1 MEQNERLK
9 TVRKQLGLNQTDFG
23 SKVAVSQATIA
34 GYESGIRAP
43 SDAILKLICVTYNV
57 DYKWLKDGEGL
68 GPFVEHEDE
77 ESLVDHL
84 LPGQSETAKIIL
96 AEACRVLDDHAW
108 QKIGEMVQ
116 AVAQRLKEKE
126 HE

>member
-1 MEQNERLK
+1 MQERIK
-9 TVRKQLGLNQTDFG
+9 MVRKLLGLNQTDFG
-23 SKVAVSQATIA
+23 AKMGLSQGAVT
-34 GYESGIRAP
+34 GYENGIRTP

-126 HE
+126 RE